1 MTGKSTHGSLHQVV
15 NGVCPTCE
23 EDTLLVSITREY
35 YRCVTCGTDLEQDV
49 NGKIIYLP
57 TLAGKTL
64 QSQIDKFLKM
74 AKRTL
79 ISLYLDQSLKTPKK
93 THKKPK

>member
-1 MTGKSTHGSLHQVV
+1 MAKYLKDRRYRQKVIKNKKAYDRKKVHMEVYTEVV

-35 YRCVTCGTDLEQDV
+35 YRCVTCGTDLEQHV

-57 TLAGKTL
+57 SLAGKTL
-64 QSQIDKFLKM
+64 QSQIDKFLK
-74 AKRTL
+74 
-79 ISLYLDQSLKTPKK
+79 DG
-93 THKKPK
+93 